1 MKRFVIGGLIAA
13 AFAVAGLSSNAW
25 AQACAN
31 SGQICGKCNGGA
43 GSISVQDARQGL
55 LIAADVFGII
65 ADVDDGFCDTD
76 FDQDVDVNDARQIL
90 LKAADVFGLIDSC
103 ATGDQRLVV
112 RVRTTDATA
121 FGADARV
128 NVPTG
133 FDENAATGTPIG
145 GATTVCD
152 TNNTNC
158 RIAAINP
165 DSAGGTIRFGVAT
178 TLGFAQTT
186 NRVGDVG

>member
-103 ATGDQRLVV
+103 ATGDQRLVEMGED
-112 RVRTTDATA
+112 DAERLVEA
-121 FGADARV
+121 AMGIALGKQAQMRGDHLQRMGAGLRELRPNLRKV
-128 NVPTG
+128 
-133 FDENAATGTPIG
+133 
-145 GATTVCD
+145 
-152 TNNTNC
+152 
-158 RIAAINP
+158 
-165 DSAGGTIRFGVAT
+165 
-178 TLGFAQTT
+178 
-186 NRVGDVG
+186 